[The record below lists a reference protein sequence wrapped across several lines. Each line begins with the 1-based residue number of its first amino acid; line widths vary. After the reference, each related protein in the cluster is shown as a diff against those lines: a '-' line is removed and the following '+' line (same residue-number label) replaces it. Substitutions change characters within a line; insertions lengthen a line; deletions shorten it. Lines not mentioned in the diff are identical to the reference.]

1 MQEDLV
7 VVQWLPLCQRMN
19 VLIFIHNILFTYFS
33 KHCFSSKII
42 TNAQNKNH
50 RITANDENLE
60 YEKH

>member
-7 VVQWLPLCQRMN
+7 VVQWLPLCRRMN
-19 VLIFIHNILFTYFS
+19 VFTFIHNILFTHFS

-42 TNAQNKNH
+42 TNVQIKNH
-50 RITANDENLE
+50 QIMANDEDLE